1 MLNTS
6 TPDCGVKFST
16 CHVNKQRLINFL
28 PVYSQSLCKVH
39 TMSFKDFKVPY
50 PVDERYSKRVAYFSM
65 EFAIHQPLKIYSGGL
80 GFLSGSHL
88 RSAYELKQ
96 NLIGVGI
103 LWKYGYYDQARN
115 QDQTLQVTWMEKQ
128 YSFLE
133 DTGIKYQITVHEHPV
148 WVKVYY
154 LNPKTFNSAPL
165 FLLTTDIPENDY
177 VSQTICHR
185 LYDANVA
192 TKVAQFILLGVGGA
206 KLLDELGFKPEV
218 YHLNEAHGLSAAF
231 YLYKKYNNN
240 IEEVR
245 KRLVFTTH
253 TPEEA
258 GNEKHDIHLCH
269 KMSYFCGLTVDEVK
283 KLTGNPDEM
292 FNHSLAA
299 LRFAR
304 LANGVS
310 KLHGKV
316 SRALWSKY
324 DHICDIISITN
335 AQNWTYWADELLYEA
350 VDNDDDTR
358 FDTRKAFLK
367 KRAFEIVADQ
377 TGRLFDT
384 RIFTLVWA
392 RRFAGYKR
400 AGLITTDD
408 EKFEELINNKK
419 YPIQIIWAGKPYP
432 VDYPAITEFNSLV
445 HLSRKYKNVSVLI
458 GYELMLS
465 RRLKQGADCWLN
477 NPRVPRE
484 ASGTS
489 GMTAAMNGTV
499 NFSTDDGWI
508 PEFIKNGENGFV
520 VPKTDYLNMTVHEQD
535 AYDLNCIYEILNKQI
550 LPMYYDDHKR
560 WREVVKNGMRDVRF
574 QFDSNRMAH
583 EYYELLYKAPQK

>member
-1 MLNTS
+1 
-6 TPDCGVKFST
+6 
-16 CHVNKQRLINFL
+16 
-28 PVYSQSLCKVH
+28 
-39 TMSFKDFKVPY
+39 
-50 PVDERYSKRVAYFSM
+50 
-65 EFAIHQPLKIYSGGL
+65 
-80 GFLSGSHL
+80 
-88 RSAYELKQ
+88 
-96 NLIGVGI
+96 
-103 LWKYGYYDQARN
+103 
-115 QDQTLQVTWMEKQ
+115 MEKQ

-148 WVKVYY
+148 WVKVFY
-154 LNPKTFNSAPL
+154 LNPETFETAPL

-177 VSQTICHR
+177 VSQTISHR

-218 YHLNEAHGLSAAF
+218 YHLNEAHALSVAF
-231 YLYKKYNNN
+231 YLYNKYNND

-258 GNEKHDIHLCH
+258 GNEKHDIQLCH

-283 KLTGNPDEM
+283 KLTGNPDDL

-310 KLHGKV
+310 QLHGKV
-316 SRALWSKY
+316 SRTLWSKY
-324 DHICDIISITN
+324 DNICEIISITN
-335 AQNWTYWADELLYEA
+335 AQNWKYWADEQLYKTMEKHYNLA
-350 VDNDDDTR
+350 FDD
-358 FDTRKAFLK
+358 RKKFLK
-367 KRAFEIVADQ
+367 KRTFEIVADQ
-377 TGRLFDT
+377 TGKLFDT
-384 RIFTLVWA
+384 NIFTIVWA

-408 EKFEELINNKK
+408 ERFKELINNKK
-419 YPIQIIWAGKPYP
+419 YPVQIIWGGKPYP
-432 VDYPAITEFNSLV
+432 VDYPAITEFNNLV
-445 HLSRKYKNVSVLI
+445 HLSRKHKNISVLI

-489 GMTAAMNGTV
+489 GMTAAMNGAV
-499 NFSTDDGWI
+499 NFSTNDGWI
-508 PEFIKNGENGFV
+508 PEFIKNGINGFV
-520 VPKTDYLNMTVHEQD
+520 VRKTDYSNMTVHEQD
-535 AYDLNCIYEILNKQI
+535 DYDLNSLYDILNNQI
-550 LPMYYDDHKR
+550 LPMYYDNHGA
-560 WREVVKNGMRDVRF
+560 WREIIKHGMNDVRF
-574 QFDSNRMAH
+574 QFDSNRMAN
-583 EYYELLYKAPQK
+583 EYYELLYK